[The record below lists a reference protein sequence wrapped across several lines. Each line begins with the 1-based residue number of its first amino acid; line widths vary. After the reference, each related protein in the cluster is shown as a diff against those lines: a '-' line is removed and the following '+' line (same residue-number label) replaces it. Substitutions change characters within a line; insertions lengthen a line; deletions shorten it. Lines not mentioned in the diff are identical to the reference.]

1 MLWPMAALSLRF
13 SLRSRRLVAMLTAVL
28 LIVLQAFAVAP
39 AHAHAGPGVSTAAAI
54 CGAGDAD
61 APPTP
66 CADPCLLCA
75 ASVAMPAPARLRHEP
90 VRRVESTPAA
100 QAPARLSRA
109 PPGWASSWSSQAP
122 PGVR

>member
-1 MLWPMAALSLRF
+1 MAALSSRF
-13 SLRSRRLVAMLTAVL
+13 SSRSRRFVATLAAVL

-39 AHAHAGPGVSTAAAI
+39 THAHAGPGLSAAAAI
-54 CGAGDAD
+54 CSAGDAD
-61 APPTP
+61 APAPP

-75 ASVAMPAPARLRHEP
+75 ASVASHAPARASHEAMRP
-90 VRRVESTPAA
+90 ALVAPAA